1 MECIF
6 CAVRDD
12 DPQVQAWKVYQERD
26 LFISLNLFPYNSG
39 HLMVIPT
46 RHVESFAELS
56 EDERNRI
63 FYVITQCQLLLKEL
77 FTPAGFNVG
86 WNQGR
91 AAGASIQHIHIHIV
105 PRYQTEL
112 GYIDIIGKTK
122 IIIEPL
128 SEVLRKI
135 QARIHDFIQP
145 PEKI

>member
-12 DPQVQAWKVYQERD
+12 NPQVQAWKVYQERD
-26 LFISLNLFPYNSG
+26 LYISLNLFPYNSG

-63 FYVITQCQLLLKEL
+63 FYVIIQCQLLLKEL
-77 FTPAGFNVG
+77 FSPIGFNVG

-91 AAGASIQHIHIHIV
+91 AAGASIQHIHVHIV

-135 QARIHDFIQP
+135 QARVKEFIQP
-145 PEKI
+145 LEKI